1 MKPTLEFVE
10 ETQSLRKDY
19 RNIARIFSYGRPASS
34 ENETY
39 YVERYV
45 KNPHMMKLGLTE
57 DNFVYQGKQGGN
69 LFLKI
74 GKDPKVLFS
83 CHTDTVDTRNI
94 NWFEGRKK
102 EIMLDIND
110 MRIKKKDTSTAC
122 LGADDGTGI
131 WLCWELIKA
140 GVEGL
145 YIFHR
150 AEEVGGVGSSY
161 IANNNVDELK
171 KYDFAVAF
179 DRKDIHSIITQQVGQ
194 ICASQEFVDTLAAQL
209 DMGFRADP
217 TGSFTDTANY
227 TDYIPEC
234 TNLSVGYYNAHSGN
248 EQQDLKFVREFRDAL
263 IKVDWDKVKAERKP
277 GVSLPEKKSYYSS
290 NAGYGYSSGGS
301 TWYKNKGISKTSQ
314 KSYTNYGINETK
326 TVKKMDRSDFFTG
339 YDNYENKC
347 LDYMLDNYP
356 RYFSEIAE
364 DRGGITDSSISEEVL
379 IRQIDTPNL
388 VDKRFIYDDWESFF
402 TN

>member
-1 MKPTLEFVE
+1 
-10 ETQSLRKDY
+10 
-19 RNIARIFSYGRPASS
+19 
-34 ENETY
+34 
-39 YVERYV
+39 
-45 KNPHMMKLGLTE
+45 
-57 DNFVYQGKQGGN
+57 
-69 LFLKI
+69 
-74 GKDPKVLFS
+74 
-83 CHTDTVDTRNI
+83 
-94 NWFEGRKK
+94 
-102 EIMLDIND
+102 
-110 MRIKKKDTSTAC
+110 
-122 LGADDGTGI
+122 
-131 WLCWELIKA
+131 
-140 GVEGL
+140 
-145 YIFHR
+145 
-150 AEEVGGVGSSY
+150 
-161 IANNNVDELK
+161 
-171 KYDFAVAF
+171 
-179 DRKDIHSIITQQVGQ
+179 
-194 ICASQEFVDTLAAQL
+194 
-209 DMGFRADP
+209 MGFRADP

-301 TWYKNKGISKTSQ
+301 TWYKKKGISKTSQ

-339 YDNYENKC
+339 YDNYENKY

>member
-1 MKPTLEFVE
+1 MKPTFEFME

-19 RNIARIFSYGRPASS
+19 RNIARIFSYGRPAGF

-45 KNPHMMKLGLTE
+45 KNPHMMKLGMTE
-57 DNFVYQGKQGGN
+57 DNFVYQGKMGGN
-69 LFLKI
+69 LFVKI

-83 CHTDTVDTRNI
+83 CHTDTVDSRNI
-94 NWFEGRKK
+94 DWYAGRKK

-110 MRIKKKDTSTAC
+110 MRIKKKDTSTPC

-150 AEEVGGVGSSY
+150 AEEVGGIGSSY
-161 IANNNVDELK
+161 IANNNSEELV

-179 DRKDIHSIITQQVGQ
+179 DRKDINSIITQQVGQ
-194 ICASQEFVDTLAAQL
+194 VCASQEFVDTLAAQL
-209 DMGFRADP
+209 DMNFRADP

-227 TDYIPEC
+227 TDYIAEC

-248 EQQDLKFVREFRDAL
+248 EQQDLEFVREFRDAL
-263 IKVDWDKVKAERKP
+263 IKVDWNKVKAERKP
-277 GVSLPEKKSYYSS
+277 GVSLPPKKSYPVYTSS
-290 NAGYGYSSGGS
+290 AGYGTSTSLGTSYS
-301 TWYKNKGISKTSQ
+301 YPKKGISKSSRQ
-314 KSYTNYGINETK
+314 SYNNYGVNKKTSSSMDKKSFFGGYDKYEKDYLEYMISNYPEEFNENEIGQKNTIETK
-326 TVKKMDRSDFFTG
+326 INMRLIEAPTAH
-339 YDNYENKC
+339 NK
-347 LDYMLDNYP
+347 
-356 RYFSEIAE
+356 
-364 DRGGITDSSISEEVL
+364 
-379 IRQIDTPNL
+379 Q
-388 VDKRFIYDDWESFF
+388 FIYDDWQSFF
-402 TN
+402 LN